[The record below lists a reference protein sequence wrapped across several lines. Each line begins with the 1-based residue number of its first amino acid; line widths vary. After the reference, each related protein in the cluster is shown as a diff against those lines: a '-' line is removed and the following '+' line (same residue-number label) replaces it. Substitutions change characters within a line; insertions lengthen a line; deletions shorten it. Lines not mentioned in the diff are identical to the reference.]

1 MIFLATFLVV
11 VVGFLMS
18 FYPHP
23 AAIPAGIT
31 VQLGGLLLAIGGVQS
46 HRRWV
51 SVWRALK
58 ELSATAEA
66 PSIVPHLSERSP
78 QPTHSLVPEL

>member
-1 MIFLATFLVV
+1 VV
-11 VVGFLMS
+11 VAGFLMS

-23 AAIPAGIT
+23 AAIPAGMA
-31 VQLGGLLLAIGGVQS
+31 VQLGGLFLAIGGVQS

-51 SVWRALK
+51 SVWHALK
-58 ELSATAEA
+58 DLSATTEA
-66 PSIVPHLSERSP
+66 PSIVPNVSKRSP